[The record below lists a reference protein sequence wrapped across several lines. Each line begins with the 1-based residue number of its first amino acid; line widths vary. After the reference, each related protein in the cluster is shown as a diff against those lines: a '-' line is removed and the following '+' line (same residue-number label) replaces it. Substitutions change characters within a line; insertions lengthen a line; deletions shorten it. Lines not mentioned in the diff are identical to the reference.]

1 MRRGFARFPGWCAFL
16 AILIGFPFPVSADF
30 LGLQRRI
37 IEIYQE
43 NRSAMVRVKAVY
55 EAQGEETTPQVIIG
69 TGFFISREGSVLT
82 NTSIVD
88 NASRESR
95 PIRIWIE
102 HDGVAFSADLI
113 GSDHSANVALLRLN
127 TLPREFRFLHLVDSA
142 DLPPVGTL
150 VVRLSMPLEFDPT
163 PELGMV
169 TGHESRFGGRLF
181 PCIYIRTSIP
191 GSPGDG
197 GSAYLDLNG
206 RLIGLN
212 VVSIPEIGATYV
224 IPARA
229 ALRIR
234 EDLLA
239 EGNVVRGWVGFEVR
253 EESSVRDGNRIVI
266 AAITDTP
273 AREGGL
279 LAGDVIRQIGGYR
292 IRSLDDLRNAM
303 FYARVG
309 QYLQIQVLRAGE
321 QRDFSIRV
329 APRPADEPLEVHA
342 GVGEIEEILL
352 PASLPDSEDGEEV
365 DPVELLQRRRP

>member
-1 MRRGFARFPGWCAFL
+1 MSRF
-16 AILIGFPFPVSADF
+16 
-30 LGLQRRI
+30 
-37 IEIYQE
+37 
-43 NRSAMVRVKAVY
+43 
-55 EAQGEETTPQVIIG
+55 
-69 TGFFISREGSVLT
+69 
-82 NTSIVD
+82 
-88 NASRESR
+88 
-95 PIRIWIE
+95 
-102 HDGVAFSADLI
+102 
-113 GSDHSANVALLRLN
+113 LRLN

-239 EGNVVRGWVGFEVR
+239 EGSVVRGW
-253 EESSVRDGNRIVI
+253 
-266 AAITDTP
+266 
-273 AREGGL
+273 GG
-279 LAGDVIRQIGGYR
+279 V
-292 IRSLDDLRNAM
+292 
-303 FYARVG
+303 
-309 QYLQIQVLRAGE
+309 
-321 QRDFSIRV
+321 
-329 APRPADEPLEVHA
+329 
-342 GVGEIEEILL
+342 
-352 PASLPDSEDGEEV
+352 
-365 DPVELLQRRRP
+365 